1 MIRYNETLDIQNDQM
16 IAMDL
21 RGRLHE
27 CINHAQKLQEAQ
39 ALANP
44 NDVLDNYIQ
53 QLDDVLANVLA
64 PFERQLE
71 AAHNEEEAA

>member
-27 CINHAQKLQEAQ
+27 CIRHAQKLQEAQ
-39 ALANP
+39 ALANS

-53 QLDDVLANVLA
+53 QLDDILANVLS
-64 PFERQLE
+64 PFERQLDAALSEGE
-71 AAHNEEEAA
+71 AA

>member
-1 MIRYNETLDIQNDQM
+1 M

-27 CINHAQKLQEAQ
+27 CIRHAQKLQEAQ
-39 ALANP
+39 ALANS

-53 QLDDVLANVLA
+53 QLDDILANVLS
-64 PFERQLE
+64 PFERQLD